1 MALAGI
7 GKLLILAGAVGF
19 LAGCEESG
27 GFNPFEKKPAAN
39 AAAGTDPA
47 QGEGA
52 VVERDVE
59 APEIFQSQESA
70 LWDGRPSLGGIWVAH
85 PDIEEAQR
93 GMIRNLANGEFVI
106 GALFKRERA
115 SPGPRLQVSSDAA
128 AELGMLAG
136 APVQMSVVALKRETV
151 VIEPDIEMASP
162 AGADGD
168 IEASSLASV
177 ANMAAAAIEGA
188 SQSTSIRPTP
198 RPTSAAAAAPAPAPS
213 GTKLE
218 KPFIQIG
225 IYSVEANANQTAD
238 LLRASGVLPTV
249 KTFSSNDKPYWRVV
263 VGPAK
268 SSSDRSALLNKIK
281 GLGFGDAYA
290 VTN

>member
-39 AAAGTDPA
+39 AAAATDPA

-162 AGADGD
+162 AL
-168 IEASSLASV
+168 IFSL
-177 ANMAAAAIEGA
+177 
-188 SQSTSIRPTP
+188 QSLHFLQLFRPC
-198 RPTSAAAAAPAPAPS
+198 
-213 GTKLE
+213 
-218 KPFIQIG
+218 
-225 IYSVEANANQTAD
+225 
-238 LLRASGVLPTV
+238 
-249 KTFSSNDKPYWRVV
+249 
-263 VGPAK
+263 
-268 SSSDRSALLNKIK
+268 
-281 GLGFGDAYA
+281 
-290 VTN
+290 